1 MFTSVYLCSYVSV
14 CVCLSVH
21 VCVFWRFEQQRP
33 DSQHA
38 VCRHPPLT
46 TTILS
51 QNTNSL
57 ITHWA
62 GVKQINCRGGRE
74 AAADITDLTQRKLQ
88 RATLLKKYSNNHKD
102 GTHYLSGSVT
112 EDVCFYGFYNDVTG
126 VLEH

>member
-1 MFTSVYLCSYVSV
+1 M
-14 CVCLSVH
+14 
-21 VCVFWRFEQQRP
+21 CVFSGGLSSNAQIVSMR
-33 DSQHA
+33 SA
-38 VCRHPPLT
+38 GTPPPSP

-102 GTHYLSGSVT
+102 GTHYLSGSVR